1 MSKSY
6 SEILQRALGDT
17 DAALDLVKN
26 YLATANGRFFETYGF
41 NETSPNRIT
50 SADLVAV
57 TFLSMDVSPRTRSG
71 FLPAHTIELAEREG
85 QISRLLESIPADLEL
100 HCVPADRYDELLGP
114 DSAASRLFSL
124 LKDILGE
131 GRSVARHKLLAR
143 KRPGLIPV
151 SDSKTRR
158 ELWGEGAWW
167 RPWWEALTE
176 DPTIVEQLGDIRQKA
191 GTPAAH
197 LSILRTADII
207 IWSPDD

>member
-1 MSKSY
+1 MSKSC
-6 SEILQRALGDT
+6 SEILRKALGDS

-26 YLATANGRFFETYGF
+26 YLATATGRFFETYGLG
-41 NETSPNRIT
+41 ETSPNRIT

-71 FLPAHTIELAEREG
+71 FLPAHAIELAEHEG

-100 HCVPADRYDELLGP
+100 HCVPPDRYDELLGP
-114 DSAASRLFSL
+114 ASAASRLFSL
-124 LKDILGE
+124 LTDILGE

-151 SDSKTRR
+151 SDSKTRQQ
-158 ELWGEGAWW
+158 LWGWGVWW
-167 RPWWEALTE
+167 RPWWEALTD
-176 DPTIVEQLGDIRQKA
+176 DPKIVKQLGDIRQKA

-207 IWSPDD
+207 IWSSDD